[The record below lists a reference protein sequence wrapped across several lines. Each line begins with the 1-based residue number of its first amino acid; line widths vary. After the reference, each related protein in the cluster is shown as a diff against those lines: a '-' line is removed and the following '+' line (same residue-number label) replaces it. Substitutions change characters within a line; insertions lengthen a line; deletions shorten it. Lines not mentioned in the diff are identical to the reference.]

1 MPVYEFEHVIRLAAS
16 QKAALAKAITDWHA
30 TSFNAPRYI
39 VQCRFIDIN
48 SGPLSEIFVGGQPRK
63 INRLSVSLRSG
74 SGRTQEQLE
83 SMTNKLV
90 AMWNGIAGSTPE
102 AQLRAVYIKGTLD
115 AAFEGGFHLPMV
127 CLLLSY
133 IFTLIVL
140 NSLENLNN
148 GSKIIRRNLGN

>member
-1 MPVYEFEHVIRLAAS
+1 MPVYEFEHVIRLVAS
-16 QKAALAKAITDWHA
+16 QKTALAKAITDWHA

-39 VQCRFIDIN
+39 VQCRFIDI
-48 SGPLSEIFVGGQPRK
+48 SQRPLSEIFVGGQPRK

-83 SMTNKLV
+83 AMTNKLV
-90 AMWNGIAGSTPE
+90 TMWNGIAGSTPE
-102 AQLRAVYIKGTLD
+102 AQLRTVYIKGTLD

-127 CLLLSY
+127 RLLLLY
-133 IFTLIVL
+133 IFILTLS

-148 GSKIIRRNLGN
+148 GSRIIRKNSGS